1 MRQTATGCR
10 WRLATVPA
18 DGEMKILVVDDDP
31 LARRLAEAAVARFG
45 HQATAAQD
53 GEAAWRRYH
62 QDAPDVLITDLVMP
76 RVDGLELCRRVRA
89 DAHAGYTYIIL
100 VTALSDRRDVLRGME
115 AGADDYLIKPV
126 DLFDLQMR
134 LIAAQRVT
142 ALHAELAR
150 HRAQLAHLAHH
161 DPLTGLGNRRSLEQ
175 DLEVLY
181 ARSRRYGRGFALA
194 MCDLDRFKAYND
206 THGHQAGDQALR
218 AVAAAIVGE
227 LRGSDS
233 IYRYGGEEFLLV
245 LPEQTLDGARIAV
258 ERVRSVVERLAIKQ
272 TAGGGGVLTLSAG
285 IAAYAPGDPTTAEDL
300 LRQADAALYRA
311 KSAGRNRIAV
321 ADHLPANEPSARAAP
336 SSTS

>member
-1 MRQTATGCR
+1 MQ
-10 WRLATVPA
+10 
-18 DGEMKILVVDDDP
+18 ILVVDDDP
-31 LARRLAEAAVARFG
+31 LARRLVEAAVARLG
-45 HQATAAQD
+45 HQATAAED
-53 GEAAWRRYH
+53 GEAAWQCYS
-62 QDAPDVLITDLVMP
+62 QDTADVVITDLLMP
-76 RVDGLELCRRVRA
+76 RVDGLELCRRIRA
-89 DAHAGYTYIIL
+89 DARAGYTYIIL

-142 ALHAELAR
+142 DLHAEIDR
-150 HRAQLAHLAHH
+150 HRAQLTHLARH

-194 MCDLDRFKAYND
+194 MCDIDRFKAYND

-218 AVAAAIVGE
+218 AVAAAMVGE

-245 LPEQTLDGARIAV
+245 LPEQILDTARIAV
-258 ERVRSVVERLAIKQ
+258 ERVRSVVEGLAIKH
-272 TAGGGGVLTLSAG
+272 TAAGGGALTVSAG
-285 IAAYAPGDPTTAEDL
+285 IAACAPGDPTTPEEL

-311 KSAGRNRIAV
+311 KSSGRNCIAV
-321 ADHLPANEPSARAAP
+321 ADNRPANEPSARLPDHRQADQP
-336 SSTS
+336 GC